1 MFPLLKNY
9 HFWGPGPIQQASC
22 LGLPVSKLVEPQ
34 EAKPTPY
41 AAAVSMWKDQGLL
54 PRWKGQDSSFRGG
67 QTEWAL
73 FPGTCPLLVLLLP
86 VWLVRCVCLD
96 VSEPF
101 SGRAEGHMLA
111 SSSLG
116 CEPRKGREGV
126 GNLRCAMDQR
136 V

>member
-1 MFPLLKNY
+1 MFSSIEKY
-9 HFWGPGPIQQASC
+9 HFWGPGPIQQASY

-34 EAKPTPY
+34 KARPTLY
-41 AAAVSMWKDQGLL
+41 AAAVSMRNDQGLL
-54 PRWKGQDSSFRGG
+54 PRWKEQDSSLRGG

-86 VWLVRCVCLD
+86 VWLASCVCLD
-96 VSEPF
+96 VFEPF

-126 GNLRCAMDQR
+126 GNLRCAVDQR